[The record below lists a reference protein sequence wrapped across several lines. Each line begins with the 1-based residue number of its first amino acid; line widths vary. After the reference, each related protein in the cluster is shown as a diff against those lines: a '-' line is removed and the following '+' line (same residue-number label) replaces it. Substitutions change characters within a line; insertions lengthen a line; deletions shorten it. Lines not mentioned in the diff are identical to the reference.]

1 MKIIKNEQKLKEERK
16 IKMAILEKK
25 AGSFSFKRIT
35 VKTEKER
42 VRERFKSLLKP
53 ETIEIIS
60 NIENYT
66 NSLVCMICN
75 QEISD
80 TKNFNYFHL
89 HAEDYK
95 RYITFHFACALRTG
109 TEDDFNEIIGEFD
122 YIYSKKQREE
132 K

>member
-1 MKIIKNEQKLKEERK
+1 MKIIINEQLLKEDKK

-25 AGSFSFKRIT
+25 VGNFSLEMIE

-42 VRERFKSLLKP
+42 VREKFKSLLRP

-66 NSLVCMICN
+66 NSLVCQICN
-75 QEISD
+75 QEILD
-80 TKNFNYFHL
+80 TRKMNFFHL

-95 RYITFHFACALRTG
+95 QYITFHFICALRPG
-109 TEDDFNEIIGEFD
+109 TADDFNEIAGEFD
-122 YIYSKKQREE
+122 YIYSRRQREE